1 MGESAS
7 GFPVGAPFFCLVGRF
22 MRSLG
27 VVSFHDERGILGV
40 VSFHGRG
47 ILWCGQVP
55 NEEVPFDFGSSRFLS
70 VISVVADSDR

>member
-1 MGESAS
+1 
-7 GFPVGAPFFCLVGRF
+7 

-55 NEEVPFDFGSSRFLS
+55 NEEVPFLVRPILCERLILGSSRFLS
-70 VISVVADSDR
+70 VILGMIRF